1 MFSPYVVVPDRR
13 RTGDGGAKTVGE
25 QGGADLVVIIATGH
39 LGNGLDV
46 ADVFGDEH
54 EHHRNEH
61 RQNREVNLR
70 QVESRQTNQAASPMA
85 EKSTWPRM
93 QAYA

>member
-1 MFSPYVVVPDRR
+1 M
-13 RTGDGGAKTVGE
+13 
-25 QGGADLVVIIATGH
+25 
-39 LGNGLDV
+39 

-70 QVESRQTNQAASPMA
+70 QVESRQTNPSGIADGGEVNLTTNASVCVTDDHTDENVESA
-85 EKSTWPRM
+85 NQTLE
-93 QAYA
+93 QHCDQQHGN